1 VDPVQLVLYD
11 LFLGVIEC
19 GACGGNIGINFFI
32 IYVNYRMYRRRGGG
46 CTTTNYCGVQGALC
60 LGHDAIRDAL
70 WASDSTD
77 LNFGT
82 HIAVHMVADAPPCHC
97 CALLLCHAA
106 VFCCPPRIPY
116 LRNEVLEFPS
126 DRVVLLGE
134 MDRNTQSQV
143 LPMMVHCDNT
153 CVYKTVSEHSWTA
166 SPVACPIPD
175 SAPQQTCIQW
185 SIPGSTRWCAN

>member
-1 VDPVQLVLYD
+1 MRSPRLSARCRLPPVLRLGRVILRWFCVDPVQLVLYD

-116 LRNEVLEFPS
+116 LRNEVLELPS
-126 DRVVLLGE
+126 DMAVLLVE

-143 LPMMVHCDNT
+143 FADDGPLRHHL
-153 CVYKTVSEHSWTA
+153 CVQ
-166 SPVACPIPD
+166 D
-175 SAPQQTCIQW
+175 SL
-185 SIPGSTRWCAN
+185 